1 MRLRDLEIRLLEEHP
16 LKSLSLGNSPK
27 EISPPP
33 TGINSGN
40 YNLVESYYPG
50 HWNYDFK
57 FYRPFYS
64 RILSISE
71 SSQIDNPQDTII
83 RKIEIHQLSTSEKRV
98 ITQYHYRKWPD
109 FGVPEGREVN
119 SFLKLVKLVSQEN
132 PSTEG

>member
-50 HWNYDFK
+50 
-57 FYRPFYS
+57 P
-64 RILSISE
+64 
-71 SSQIDNPQDTII
+71 
-83 RKIEIHQLSTSEKRV
+83 IEITISS
-98 ITQYHYRKWPD
+98 ITDLFTQEFYLFQNH
-109 FGVPEGREVN
+109 
-119 SFLKLVKLVSQEN
+119 LKLTTHKIR
-132 PSTEG
+132 

>member
-16 LKSLSLGNSPK
+16 LKSLSLGNSSK

-33 TGINSGN
+33 TGINNGN
-40 YNLVESYYPG
+40 YNLVEFYNPG
-50 HWNYDFK
+50 SVIRLQVLQTFLVK
-57 FYRPFYS
+57 T
-64 RILSISE
+64 LSISE

-83 RKIEIHQLSTSEKRV
+83 RKIEIHQVSTSEKRV